1 MLKKISRND
10 VDKIIID
17 LSEKEFASGLT
28 YTAVTRVRRAAHV
41 IQTFPQLYQVYVST
55 DTSCIKYMFFFRMAK
70 IFQSKAFK
78 ERIAEEARKQ
88 HLCENRQN

>member
-1 MLKKISRND
+1 MTL
-10 VDKIIID
+10 DKIIID
-17 LSEKEFASGLT
+17 LSEKEFASGFD
-28 YTAVTRVRRAAHV
+28 VHSRHQGQKSSRHV